1 MNKRSFLKSAVL
13 AGTAVIAG
21 NNSKAFNTLP
31 ESSTHKKGKRKNYV
45 WINPHHND
53 SESDLQSRYASYK
66 DSGIDGIFFEADSEK
81 HYRIAKSKKLE
92 AHRWMWIM
100 NRGEKELL
108 QAHPEWYA
116 KSRNG
121 DSCATQPP
129 YVGYYR
135 WLCPSREEVAAYLET
150 QVQQT
155 LAKDYVDGIH
165 LDYIRYCDV
174 ILPLNLWKDYK
185 IEQTKELPEYDFCY
199 CEVCRQK
206 FKELKGVD
214 PLELQFPEASLSW
227 RKFRYDN
234 ITRVVNRLALKAK
247 TYKKPVT
254 AAVFPTPEIAKR
266 NVRQDWVN
274 WHLDAVFPMIYHGFY
289 KENVNWIGDAVE
301 EGVQALHGKFPLYA
315 GLYLPDFKNHDE
327 IRQGIK
333 NAYAKG
339 AAGVSLFGKVD
350 APVLKIL
357 KELNS

>member
-1 MNKRSFLKSAVL
+1 MNKRSFLKSALV
-13 AGTAVIAG
+13 AGGAVI
-21 NNSKAFNTLP
+21 NSTKALSAIAETDSP
-31 ESSTHKKGKRKNYV
+31 KKSPRKNWV
-45 WINPHHND
+45 WIDPKPNDNPA
-53 SESDLQSRYASYK
+53 DLEVLYASYK
-66 DSGIDGIFFEADSEK
+66 AAGIHGIFFEADSEK

-121 DSCATQPP
+121 DSCADKPP

-150 QVQQT
+150 QVKQT

-174 ILPLNLWKDYK
+174 ILPLNLWDKYK

-199 CEVCRQK
+199 CEVCREK
-206 FKELKGVD
+206 FKALKGMD
-214 PLELQFPEASLSW
+214 PLELQFPDQGLSW

-234 ITRVVNRLALKAK
+234 ITRVVNRLSK
-247 TYKKPVT
+247 TAHDLKKPIT

-274 WHLDAVFPMIYHGFY
+274 WNLDGIYPMIYHGFY
-289 KENVNWIGDAVE
+289 KEDVAWIGDAVE
-301 EGVQALHGKFPLYA
+301 EGVKALNGKFPLYA
-315 GLYLPDFKNHDE
+315 GLFLPDFKNHDE
-327 IRQGIK
+327 IKQGIS

-339 AAGVSLFGKVD
+339 AAGVSIFGRLD
-350 APVLKIL
+350 EPVLKIL
-357 KELNS
+357 KELNG